1 MALASIYY
9 CCIEFNFS
17 RTSAGISCWIIK
29 FTLFVNSP
37 ACRSYI
43 IFSHFNLSV
52 RIFYLV
58 KFYPACGSLYR
69 ISVSDNSLSRDGNI
83 IRISPPYTRL
93 YTFWHLY
100 IADSARIKWL
110 CCWYSWHCIRLNNNG
125 TIVASVLHA
134 SSRTLHWRYQRPP
147 PSTLTPLYIHT
158 SCVLQCSHVV
168 FDLWTVPILWREQHS
183 EVMDNDTTG

>member
-1 MALASIYY
+1 M
-9 CCIEFNFS
+9 
-17 RTSAGISCWIIK
+17 
-29 FTLFVNSP
+29 NSP
-37 ACRSYI
+37 ACRSYK

-58 KFYPACGSLYR
+58 KFSPACGSQYR

-83 IRISPPYTRL
+83 IRISPQYTRL

-134 SSRTLHWRYQRPP
+134 SSRTLHWRYQRPA
-147 PSTLTPLYIHT
+147 PSTLTPILTFILPSFY
-158 SCVLQCSHVV
+158 SVLMFYLICELCQFVAGTTEWGYGQRHDGLRGTPAADSV
-168 FDLWTVPILWREQHS
+168 FVKPQL
-183 EVMDNDTTG
+183 